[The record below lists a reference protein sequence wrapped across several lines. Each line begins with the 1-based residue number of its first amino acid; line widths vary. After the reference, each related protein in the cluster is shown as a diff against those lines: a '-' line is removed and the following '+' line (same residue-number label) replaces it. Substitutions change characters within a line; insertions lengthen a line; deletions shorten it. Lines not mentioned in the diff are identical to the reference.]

1 MNASTAFSDLSHLVL
16 PRSIALV
23 GASERAQSVGGR
35 TLENLVTH
43 SSFQGRLHLV
53 NPVRPEINGRTCAR
67 SISDIQE
74 DLDLAL
80 VAVKAETVLPVLQEC
95 ADKRVKFAMVLT
107 SGFSETGDEGRRT
120 EARMLEIARSSGM
133 RIYGPNCPGLN
144 NINARLGM
152 TFSPA
157 YQFDQKPGPIGLAT
171 QGGGMGRTIIQ
182 AMERGIGTGLWFSAG
197 NEVDLEVSDFIHYMA
212 TADDIKVI
220 VTTLE
225 GVRNGPR
232 FLEACQHAARHGK
245 PVVAMK
251 IGKSEYGVKAAQSH
265 TAAISGSAEVNSAVF
280 RELGVIEVDEVSE
293 LIDTAALLARGQP
306 TGKEKVAVFC
316 YSGGT
321 AALAADKVGTAG
333 LQLAEFEEATLAQ
346 LRTQLPDYAAISN
359 PVDTTAVVLT
369 DAEIGYASL
378 KAVVDDPNV
387 GAVIYPIPFDYGEVT
402 TTAARSAARVQKET
416 DKPVVMV
423 WMSDKLGQGYPA
435 LVDNGMVPVRSVAGA
450 VDAVRRYVEYG
461 AWRARRDAAWIPEA
475 LSAPTVADDER
486 SRAVPQG
493 AGSVREHEA
502 KALLRTWNI
511 RVPRSTF
518 AASADEAVRAFNE
531 IKAPSVA
538 MKIVS
543 PTITHKSDVGG
554 VRLGIRS
561 ADAARAAHT
570 DILAAVSQAAPGHVL
585 EGVLVEE
592 MLTGPFV
599 EVVVG
604 VHKDPVFGHVCT
616 VGLGGISIELFK
628 DVSRRLLP
636 LNPQRARDM
645 LEETQCVRL
654 LKGFR
659 GRPAMDMDALVDAL
673 VAVSDMV
680 MKNPQI
686 DEVEINPLAVMPQGA
701 GVMALDA
708 VLHISSKA

>member
-1 MNASTAFSDLSHLVL
+1 MNSSTDFSDLSHLVL

-23 GASERAQSVGGR
+23 GASERAQSVGGN

-43 SSFQGRLHLV
+43 SSFRGRLHLV
-53 NPVRPEINGRTCAR
+53 NPVRPEINGRACVRT
-67 SISDIQE
+67 ISDIRE

-80 VAVKAETVLPVLQEC
+80 VAVKADHVLPVLQQC
-95 ADKRVKFAMVLT
+95 ADQRVKFAMVLT
-107 SGFSETGDEGRRT
+107 SGFGEVGEEGRRA

-157 YQFDQKPGPIGLAT
+157 YRFDQKPGPIGLAT
-171 QGGGMGRTIIQ
+171 QGGGMGRTVIQ
-182 AMERGIGTGLWFSAG
+182 AMARGIGTGLWFSGG

-232 FLEACQHAARHGK
+232 FLAACQHAARHGK

-251 IGKSEYGVKAAQSH
+251 IGKSDYGVKAAQSH

-280 RELGVIEVDEVSE
+280 RELGVIEVDEVGE

-333 LQLAEFEEATLAQ
+333 LTLAEFEETTLAT

-369 DAEIGYASL
+369 NAEIGYASL
-378 KAVVDDPNV
+378 KAVVDDAQV

-402 TTAARSAARVQKET
+402 TTAAESAARVQRET
-416 DKPVVMV
+416 DKPIVMV
-423 WMSDKLGQGYPA
+423 WMSDKLGQGYPT
-435 LVDNGMVPVRSVAGA
+435 LVDNGMVPARSVAGA

-461 AWRARRDAAWIPEA
+461 AWKARRDAGWIPQA
-475 LSAPTVADDER
+475 LSGPAAAGGDDARGLPDVAG
-486 SRAVPQG
+486 P
-493 AGSVREHEA
+493 VREHEA
-502 KALLRTWNI
+502 KAVLRTWG
-511 RVPRSTF
+511 VPVPQSRF
-518 AASADEAVRAFNE
+518 AASADDAARAFAE
-531 IKAPSVA
+531 ISAPAVA

-554 VRLGIRS
+554 VRLGIDS
-561 ADAARAAHT
+561 ADAARRAHT
-570 DILAAVSQAAPGHVL
+570 EMLAAVRAAAPGHVL
-585 EGVLVEE
+585 DGVLVEQ
-592 MLTGPFV
+592 MSTGPFV

-604 VHKDPVFGHVCT
+604 VHRDPAFGHVCT
-616 VGLGGISIELFK
+616 VGLGGIAIELFK

-636 LNPQRARDM
+636 LDRRRAREM
-645 LEETQCVRL
+645 LEETRCMRL
-654 LKGFR
+654 LAGFR
-659 GRPAMDMDALVDAL
+659 GRPAMDVDALVDAL

-680 MKNPQI
+680 MRSPRI
-686 DEVEINPLAVMPQGA
+686 EEVEINPMAVMPQGR

-708 VLHISSKA
+708 VLNISPKT

>member
-1 MNASTAFSDLSHLVL
+1 MSTTLNFSNLSHLVL

-23 GASERAQSVGGR
+23 GASERPQSVGGR
-35 TLENLVTH
+35 TLDNLITH
-43 SSFQGRLHLV
+43 SSFEGRLHLV
-53 NPVRPEINGRTCAR
+53 NPVRPEIHGRACVR
-67 SISDIQE
+67 SVSEIDGE
-74 DLDLAL
+74 LDLAL
-80 VAVKAETVLPVLQEC
+80 IAVKADNVVSVLQEC

-107 SGFSETGDEGRRT
+107 SGFSETGDEGRQA
-120 EARMLEIARSSGM
+120 EAQMLAIARASGM

-232 FLEACQHAARHGK
+232 FLEACQHAARNGK

-293 LIDTAALLARGQP
+293 LIDTAALLARGKP

-333 LQLAEFEEATLAQ
+333 LKLAEFEEATLAK
-346 LRTQLPDYAAISN
+346 LRAQLPDYAAISN

-378 KAVVDDPNV
+378 KAVVDDPEV

-402 TTAARSAARVQKET
+402 TTAAKSAARVQKET
-416 DKPVVMV
+416 NKPVVMV
-423 WMSDKLGQGYPA
+423 WMSDKLGQGYPT
-435 LVDNGMVPVRSVAGA
+435 LVNNGMVPVRSVGSA

-461 AWRARRDAAWIPEA
+461 AWKARHDAGWIPGA
-475 LSAPTVADDER
+475 LSAVEGSGPGAL
-486 SRAVPQG
+486 PQG
-493 AGSVREHEA
+493 LKSIREHEA
-502 KALLRTWNI
+502 KAFLNTWNI
-511 RVPRSTF
+511 RVPRSRFVTDRE
-518 AASADEAVRAFNE
+518 AAARAFDE
-531 IKAPSVA
+531 IGAASVA

-554 VRLGIRS
+554 VRLGIQS
-561 ADAARAAHT
+561 AQAAMEAH
-570 DILAAVSQAAPGHVL
+570 DHILAAVRQAAPTHAL
-585 EGVLVEE
+585 DGVLVEE

-599 EVVVG
+599 EVVIG
-604 VHKDPVFGHVCT
+604 VHRDPVFGHVCT

-636 LNPQRARDM
+636 LTPERARDM
-645 LEETQCVRL
+645 LEETRCVRL

-659 GRPAMDMDALVDAL
+659 GKPAMDLDALVDTL
-673 VAVSDMV
+673 VAISDMV
-680 MKNPQI
+680 MRNPQI
-686 DEVEINPLAVMPQGA
+686 DEIEINPLAVMPQGA

-708 VLHISSKA
+708 VLNISLEA

>member
-1 MNASTAFSDLSHLVL
+1 MIASTNFSDLSHLVL

-23 GASERAQSVGGR
+23 GASERSQSVGGR
-35 TLENLVTH
+35 TLDNLLQH
-43 SSFQGRLHLV
+43 SSYAGRLHLV
-53 NPVRPEINGRTCAR
+53 NPVRADIHGHPCVP
-67 SISDIQE
+67 SVSDIE
-74 DLDLAL
+74 GDLDLAMI
-80 VAVKAETVLPVLQEC
+80 AVKADNVLSVLQEC

-107 SGFSETGDEGRRT
+107 SGFGEAGEAGREA
-120 EARMLEIARSSGM
+120 EARMLEISRASHM

-157 YQFDQKPGPIGLAT
+157 YKFDQKPGPIGLAT

-232 FLEACQHAARHGK
+232 FLEACQHAARQGK
-245 PVVAMK
+245 PVVVMK
-251 IGKSEYGVKAAQSH
+251 IGKSEYGMKAAQSH
-265 TAAISGSAEVNSAVF
+265 TAAITGSAEVNSAVF

-333 LQLAEFEEATLAQ
+333 LKLAEFDEATLAK

-369 DAEIGYASL
+369 DPEVGYAAL
-378 KAVVDDPNV
+378 KAVVDDPQV
-387 GAVIYPIPFDYGEVT
+387 GAVIYPVPFDYGEVT
-402 TTAARSAARVQKET
+402 TTAAQSAVRVQKET
-416 DKPVVMV
+416 DKPIVMV
-423 WMSDKLGQGYPA
+423 WMSDKLGGGYPA
-435 LVDNGMVPVRSVAGA
+435 LVDGGLVPVRSVAGA

-461 AWRARRDAAWIPEA
+461 AWRAGRDLDWSPQA
-475 LSAPTVADDER
+475 LSTRAAYTVASSAEL
-486 SRAVPQG
+486 PQG
-493 AGSVREHEA
+493 VHSVREHEA
-502 KALLRTWNI
+502 KAFLQSGGI
-511 RVPRSTF
+511 RAPRSRFATDRQA
-518 AASADEAVRAFNE
+518 AASAFEA
-531 IKAPSVA
+531 IGGTVA

-543 PTITHKSDVGG
+543 ATITHKSDVGG

-561 ADAARAAHT
+561 ARETEDAH
-570 DILAAVSQAAPGHVL
+570 DHMLAAVREAAPDHVL
-585 EGVLVEE
+585 DGVLVEE
-592 MLTGPFV
+592 MLTSPFV
-599 EVVVG
+599 EVVIG
-604 VHKDPVFGHVCT
+604 IHRDPVFGPVCT

-636 LNPQRARDM
+636 LTPQRARNM
-645 LEETQCVRL
+645 LEETRCVQL

-659 GRPAMDMDALVDAL
+659 GKPPMDLEALVGAL
-673 VAVSDMV
+673 VAVSDLV
-680 MKNPQI
+680 MRHPRI
-686 DEVEINPLAVMPQGA
+686 DELEINPLAVMTAGS

-708 VLHISSKA
+708 VLHLSSEE